1 MIKTHERKTELYQRR
16 RRRSKKRLDRYS
28 GKLRLVVTRS
38 ARHITGQIIDDQAGH
53 TLVSAS
59 SMEKALAD
67 VVQASTSKVDL
78 AYRIGKILAER
89 AAGQKVSTFVFDRN
103 GYHFHGRVKALATGA
118 REGGLKF

>member
-1 MIKTHERKTELYQRR
+1 MIKTHDRKTELYKRR
-16 RRRSKKRLDRYS
+16 RRRSKKKLDRFS

-38 ARHITGQIIDDQAGH
+38 TRHITAQIIDDQAGH

-59 SMEKALAD
+59 SMEKGLAE

-78 AYRIGKILAER
+78 AHRIGKILAER
-89 AAGQKVSTFVFDRN
+89 AAGKKINASVFDRN